1 VDKFESLKAFSE
13 VVRHG
18 GFAAAARELGVSR
31 SVINKQVI
39 ALEKALGA
47 QLLNRTTR
55 KVSPT
60 ESGIAFYERS
70 IGILA
75 DLAEAEQAVSELQ
88 SEPRG
93 SLKINAPMS
102 FGTLH
107 LAPALADFMTRYR
120 EVQVQLTLNDRF
132 IDVVEEGFDIT
143 IRIADLPDSSLIARK
158 IVAARRVLCA
168 SPPYLQQHGI
178 PRHPQDLK
186 QHACLHYGYLASG
199 TLWKFTGTDGEHA
212 VHVDGVLCSNNAEVL
227 KVAAC
232 KDLGIALLPT
242 FIAGADLQEGTL
254 TTLMPDYRPPEIAVY
269 ALYPPNRHLTAKV
282 RLFIDFLV
290 ERFGGRP
297 YWDLVQ

>member
-1 VDKFESLKAFSE
+1 MDKFESLKAFTE

-31 SVINKQVI
+31 SVVNKQVI
-39 ALEKALGA
+39 ALEKALGT

-55 KVSPT
+55 KVSAT

-70 IGILA
+70 LGILA
-75 DLAEAEQAVSELQ
+75 DLREAEQAISELQ
-88 SEPRG
+88 GEPRG

-107 LAPALADFMTRYR
+107 LAPALAGFMTQYR
-120 EVQVQLTLNDRF
+120 DLQVQLTLNDRF
-132 IDVVEEGFDIT
+132 IDVIEEGFDIT
-143 IRIADLPDSSLIARK
+143 IRIAALPDSSLIARK

-168 SPPYLQQHGI
+168 SPRYLEQYGI
-178 PRHPQDLK
+178 PQHPQELK
-186 QHACLHYGYLASG
+186 NHPCLHYGYLASG
-199 TLWKFTGTDGEHA
+199 TLWKFSGAAGEHT
-212 VHVDGVLCSNNAEVL
+212 VHVAGVLCSNNAEVL

-232 KDLGIALLPT
+232 EGLGIALLPT

-254 TTLMPDYRPPEIAVY
+254 TTLMPDYQAPAIAVY
-269 ALYPPNRHLTAKV
+269 AIYPPNRHLTAKV